1 MDMAREKFSGIKA
14 LSKIGREN
22 DKTMIGLIG
31 LRQSQPTQ
39 YYANIKKLE
48 TTVLNPPAGEI
59 ENFTDDFEDQRNTVK
74 SNLDLID

>member
-1 MDMAREKFSGIKA
+1 MTRERFSRSKA
-14 LSKIGREN
+14 LSKSSRGN
-22 DKTMIGLIG
+22 DKTMINFAR

-39 YYANIKKLE
+39 YYADIKKLE

-59 ENFTDDFEDQRNTVK
+59 ENFTDDFEDQRNTVN

>member
-1 MDMAREKFSGIKA
+1 MINFAR
-14 LSKIGREN
+14 
-22 DKTMIGLIG
+22 

-39 YYANIKKLE
+39 YYADIKKLE

-59 ENFTDDFEDQRNTVK
+59 ENFTDDFEDQRNTVN